1 MGRLDSAWQLFK
13 ESFNVLGA
21 DVGLLVFPA
30 LSGISALLLGA
41 SFFIPLYQNGALEA
55 FRHHKGTLDNYAVLF
70 TWYYIN
76 FFVGIFFNSALMAC
90 ANIQLSGGTP
100 SISAGLGIAFSRIG
114 RIAAWALVAATV
126 GLFLHSA
133 RDRRNW
139 LLNLLISGLSV
150 AWTLLTYLIVPV
162 LLFEDRGVFD
172 SIRRS
177 EQLFRKNWGEQVA
190 GNFGFGLLSLV
201 LALPAFAMAA
211 LCWRWDPGFA
221 IILAV
226 IYMLILATVVSA
238 VKGTF
243 TVALYKYAIAGAA
256 PVGFSTDVIDGAL
269 GGGRLQN
276 SERAPWDGYQGN

>member
-1 MGRLDSAWQLFK
+1 VGRIDSAWQLFK

-21 DVGLLVFPA
+21 DVELLVFPV
-30 LSGISALLLGA
+30 LSGVSALLLGA
-41 SFFIPLYQNGALEA
+41 SFFIPLYQSGALEA
-55 FRHHKGTLDNYAVLF
+55 VGHHKGTWDNYAVLF
-70 TWYYIN
+70 AWYYIN
-76 FFVGIFFNSALMAC
+76 FFVGIFFNSALMGC
-90 ANIQLSGGTP
+90 ANIQLAGGTP
-100 SISAGLGIAFSRIG
+100 SISAGLGIAFSRMG

-177 EQLFRKNWGEQVA
+177 EELFRKNWGEQVA
-190 GNFGFGLLSLV
+190 GNFGFGMVSFLLT
-201 LALPAFAMAA
+201 LPAFGIAA
-211 LCWRWDPGFA
+211 LCWRWDRLFA
-221 IILAV
+221 IILAA

-238 VKGTF
+238 VKGIF
-243 TVALYKYAIAGAA
+243 TVALYRYATAGAA
-256 PVGFSTDVIDGAL
+256 PAGFSTDVIDGVL
-269 GGGRLQN
+269 GG
-276 SERAPWDGYQGN
+276 ERRGSQQDYWDLDRT

>member
-1 MGRLDSAWQLFK
+1 
-13 ESFNVLGA
+13 
-21 DVGLLVFPA
+21 
-30 LSGISALLLGA
+30 
-41 SFFIPLYQNGALEA
+41 
-55 FRHHKGTLDNYAVLF
+55 VLF
-70 TWYYIN
+70 AWYYIN
-76 FFVGIFFNSALMAC
+76 FFVGIFFNSALMGC
-90 ANIQLSGGTP
+90 ANLQLSGGTP

-162 LLFEDRGVFD
+162 LLFEDRSLFD
-172 SIRRS
+172 AIHRS

-190 GNFGFGLLSLV
+190 GNFGFGLVSLLLS
-201 LALPAFAMAA
+201 LPAFGMAA
-211 LCWRWDPGFA
+211 LCWRWEPGFA

-226 IYMLILATVVSA
+226 LYLLILATVVSA
-238 VKGTF
+238 VKGIF

-256 PVGFSTDVIDGAL
+256 PAGFSTGVIDGAL
-269 GGGRLQN
+269 GGRRQN
-276 SERAPWDGYQGN
+276 SERVPWDGYQGN